1 MRKFIGYI
9 ICIVCA
15 TLVSCSTSRRVAL
28 QPHPNTLH
36 ASPDTTILPSF
47 PAEVLYVLGAR
58 WEADTSLQ
66 QNTIAEYIEQELM
79 RLYPEKA
86 YPGMIAKICA
96 TTDQILVSSQH
107 KPILFS
113 PHKQEITF
121 ATPHGKTSHAFAVLD
136 SLSLQEEMDILELT
150 PEEKTTWDKLQIL
163 AHSPLPLTREAFD
176 TLQIDSFEEE
186 DILLTLLLWRGPRLF
201 YRVLQSKA
209 RAEKLARYYYGDA
222 TNNGRPGDAFK
233 HIYVNVLLRTYVGE
247 WMTHAIMD
255 IFWEWKSPNA
265 PCDHFMDMHNNI
277 IGRETRYDEFTT
289 TNSECSA
296 TRHWLQWAENVQ
308 HFVQDSVNGDR
319 QAWDKETPRFIV
331 EPAASKVN
339 ANQYIYWDR

>member
-1 MRKFIGYI
+1 MRKLIIGI
-9 ICIVCA
+9 IITACV
-15 TLVSCSTSRRVAL
+15 TLVGCRVQQVVP
-28 QPHPNTLH
+28 QPV
-36 ASPDTTILPSF
+36 AVADTTVLPSF

-58 WEADTSLQ
+58 WEADSLLQ
-66 QNTIAEYIEQELM
+66 QETTIAEYIEQELV

-86 YPGMIAKICA
+86 YAGYISKLCA
-96 TTDQILVSSQH
+96 ITDKMLVSSQQ

-113 PHKQEITF
+113 PQKQEIVF
-121 ATPHGKTSHAFAVLD
+121 ASPHSKRSNGYASLD
-136 SLSLQEEMDILELT
+136 SLSMEEEMEILELT

-233 HIYVNVLLRTYVGE
+233 HIYVNLLLRTYVGE

-265 PCDHFMDMHNNI
+265 PCDYFMDMHNNI